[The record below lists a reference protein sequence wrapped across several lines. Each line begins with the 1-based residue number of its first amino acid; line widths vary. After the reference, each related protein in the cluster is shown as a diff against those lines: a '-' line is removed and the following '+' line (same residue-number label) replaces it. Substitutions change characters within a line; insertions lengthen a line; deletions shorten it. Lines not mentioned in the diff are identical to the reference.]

1 VTALA
6 QRGRDLIGD
15 DVPVAQAVGIDIGQ
29 DKDVHL
35 SRCCTAWARRRFL
48 TVPLASGIANSMV
61 FHRMVPALALLS
73 LALGGSSC
81 DRMRGGGEN
90 KEAPKAAGDSA
101 TTAATKAPAASDT
114 ILIGEFGSLTG
125 SEATFGQSTHNG
137 VVLAIK
143 EVNAAGGIKGKKVA
157 VRTYDDQGRAQ
168 EAGTAVTRLITDD
181 KVVAVLGEVASSLS
195 IAGGRVAQQYKVPMI
210 SPSST
215 NPQVTQIGDM
225 IFRVCFLDD
234 FQGWA
239 GAKFARD
246 HLKAQTAAVLY
257 DQAQAY
263 SKGLNDYFSKAFG
276 ELGGKI
282 AATQAYSGG
291 DQDFSAQLTTI
302 RAANPDVIYLPGY
315 YTDVANVILQARKL
329 GIKAPFLGGDG
340 WDSSQ
345 LAAIGGQAV
354 EGSYFTNHYS
364 PDEERPVVQEFVKK
378 YNADYGATPD
388 GLAALGYDAAK
399 LLFDAMARAEAL
411 DGPSLA
417 KAIAASKDFQGVTGV
432 FSIDPKRDAKKPA
445 VVVVVKNGKP
455 AYVTTIAPPTS

>member
-1 VTALA
+1 
-6 QRGRDLIGD
+6 
-15 DVPVAQAVGIDIGQ
+15 
-29 DKDVHL
+29 
-35 SRCCTAWARRRFL
+35 
-48 TVPLASGIANSMV
+48 
-61 FHRMVPALALLS
+61 
-73 LALGGSSC
+73 
-81 DRMRGGGEN
+81 
-90 KEAPKAAGDSA
+90 
-101 TTAATKAPAASDT
+101 
-114 ILIGEFGSLTG
+114 
-125 SEATFGQSTHNG
+125 
-137 VVLAIK
+137 
-143 EVNAAGGIKGKKVA
+143 
-157 VRTYDDQGRAQ
+157 
-168 EAGTAVTRLITDD
+168 
-181 KVVAVLGEVASSLS
+181 
-195 IAGGRVAQQYKVPMI
+195 MI